1 MSSSKALAS
10 IAVPATTQMET
21 TWSEK
26 EKGKLAGNDVPASLD
41 EEGDLHPINPNF
53 KMYKEP

>member
-1 MSSSKALAS
+1 MASSKAPDS

-26 EKGKLAGNDVPASLD
+26 EKGKLAGNDVAI
-41 EEGDLHPINPNF
+41 EADLHQINPNCEI
-53 KMYKEP
+53 YKEP

>member
-1 MSSSKALAS
+1 MSPSKALDS

-26 EKGKLAGNDVPASLD
+26 EKGKLAGIEA
-41 EEGDLHPINPNF
+41 DLHQINPNC
-53 KMYKEP
+53 KIYKDP